1 MGSPA
6 ASTFMVVL
14 FGQVLGQRPTPCGL
28 TCRIF
33 TGLTSFLLII

>member
-14 FGQVLGQRPTPCGL
+14 FGQVLGRRTTTCGL
-28 TCRIF
+28 TRRIF
-33 TGLTSFLLII
+33 TGLTFFF